1 MATAVGGPSC
11 LGVELGGWE
20 EAGAGLGKEQLVS
33 MVRAGEPNVGS
44 LWTIVGRVGLH
55 GWSGWGQL
63 KCCCWA
69 LGWEPVVSMVTA
81 RGGRHYLHGCD

>member
-1 MATAVGGPSC
+1 MFCYLRLFSLVSMATAVGGPSC

-44 LWTIVGRVGLH
+44 LWTVVG
-55 GWSGWGQL
+55 S
-63 KCCCWA
+63 
-69 LGWEPVVSMVTA
+69 VVSMVGQ
-81 RGGRHYLHGCD
+81 GGDG